1 MKSSPVPRARRSVL
15 DELFD
20 LAEASG
26 LRVTFDAERDCT
38 APCWICKDASEPYR
52 RLVLLGH
59 YISGHRDPMS
69 RPVCKSCL
77 VALPAELQPAT
88 PAEGCP

>member
-15 DELFD
+15 DEIFD

-26 LRVTFDAERDCT
+26 LRVTFDADRDCT
-38 APCWICKDASEPYR
+38 APCWICQDRSEPWQ
-52 RLVLLGH
+52 RLVVLGH
-59 YISGHRDPMS
+59 YISSHRDPMS

-77 VALPAELQPAT
+77 VELPDELQPAT
-88 PAEGCP
+88 PSEGCS